1 MRLSSVIALTFSFF
15 GVACASETE
24 AVGPGGSTD
33 VYETT
38 ITPGAPDESSPE
50 GAGVGDHGDDGAPT
64 DMPVITGDEAA
75 AAKDMAS
82 LVDSTTLVAT
92 GDVNLRNGPATTFAV
107 LAVIPEGAAVTLIG
121 PTPSGAYLNVL
132 FNGQAGWAHANY
144 FVSAKAT
151 SGAAPAVDLDGAPTP
166 ANALARAKSSVG
178 FSYYWGGAAWSKA
191 GANASNA
198 GACAGNCPSCTHKGQ
213 YGADCSGMVA
223 KAWQYGV
230 KDLTVNAHPYSTIDF
245 VKDAPGK
252 WSTVSRGALKSGDAL
267 VYRRDTGGHIV
278 IWEKGDSW
286 GASTVVECRG
296 CAYGCVYNTRSFG
309 SEYHAIRRSGF

>member
-1 MRLSSVIALTFSFF
+1 M
-15 GVACASETE
+15 
-24 AVGPGGSTD
+24 
-33 VYETT
+33 
-38 ITPGAPDESSPE
+38 PD
-50 GAGVGDHGDDGAPT
+50 AADYGDDGVPM
-64 DMPVITGDEAA
+64 DKPVITGDEAV
-75 AAKDMAS
+75 AAKDISS

-92 GDVNLRNGPATTFAV
+92 SDVNLRNGPATSFSV

-121 PTPSGAYLNVL
+121 PTPSGAYLNIL
-132 FNGQAGWAHANY
+132 FNGQPGWAHGNY

-151 SGAAPAVDLDGAPTP
+151 SGGTAPAVDLDGAPSP

-252 WSTVSRGALKSGDAL
+252 WSTVSRGAMKSGDAL
-267 VYRRDTGGHIV
+267 VYRKDGAGHIV
-278 IWEKGDSW
+278 IWEKGDGW

-296 CAYGCVYNTRSFG
+296 CAYGCVYNTRAFG
-309 SEYHAIRRSGF
+309 SEYKAIRRSGF